1 MLDTWVINFVTLL
14 SFCTITNSR
23 TRISNPRTSYSLIPI
38 MIALTI
44 VKRYVFSL
52 SLSLSLCACVR
63 ARARASVCNDFYI
76 FAYIFT
82 LNSAYRL
89 SYYSKMFQKKLFL
102 FKRRDMRRVKRTD
115 IRLIDFGSATFD
127 HEHHSTIVST
137 RHYRAPEV
145 ILGKHLSL
153 KISLITYTLCHLIYR
168 QCCYFL
174 QNWVGLNPA
183 MFGLSAVSYSNCTWV
198 SHCSKHMIIV
208 NT

>member
-1 MLDTWVINFVTLL
+1 MLDTWAINFVILL
-14 SFCTITNSR
+14 NFCTIINSR

-44 VKRYVFSL
+44 IKRYVF
-52 SLSLSLCACVR
+52 
-63 ARARASVCNDFYI
+63 YI
-76 FAYIFT
+76 YICIMIFIYPLN

-89 SYYSKMFQKKLFL
+89 SSHSKVFQKKLFL

-145 ILGKHLSL
+145 ILGEHLSL

-168 QCCYFL
+168 Q
-174 QNWVGLNPA
+174 
-183 MFGLSAVSYSNCTWV
+183 
-198 SHCSKHMIIV
+198 
-208 NT
+208 